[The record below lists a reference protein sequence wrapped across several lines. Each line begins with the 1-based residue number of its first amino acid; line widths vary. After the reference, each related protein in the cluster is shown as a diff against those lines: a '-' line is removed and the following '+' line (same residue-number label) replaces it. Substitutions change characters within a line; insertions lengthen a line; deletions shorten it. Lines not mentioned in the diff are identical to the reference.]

1 MLLYQGTSQNFIRDA
16 ADGRLTDRIEMAF
29 FGRYHYAPE
38 ERGLQTFGRY
48 LRSLAKVMDA
58 AGVQDSGVILKYQLP
73 ATSRRLDCMVT
84 GRDDEGREHVVI
96 IEMKDWQECCLAEG
110 GCELID
116 ERNGLPIEILHPSVQ
131 SMQYRAYLQGSN
143 RVFQDDQLKLSTCT
157 FLPEYEMKA
166 GDTLLDDRFRTYLDA
181 SPVFSY
187 NEKQALGQ
195 FLQKRLHRGEG
206 TSIAH
211 KLLDDSK
218 VVDQQL
224 IQQAAGVLGGT
235 KTYALLDEQKVAYDK
250 IMAAVKA
257 SLADGNKQ
265 TIIVRGGP
273 GTGKSVIALNL
284 LADLRNKLH
293 IDAQYATG
301 SRAYHE
307 TLTKI
312 LGTRSKEYIRYFNSY
327 TNAGWSSVPVIIC
340 DEAHRIRK
348 TSNNRFVSVAQRL
361 HKPQVDEL
369 LDAGQVC
376 IFLLDDHQNI
386 RPDEIGSTDYI
397 RSHAQRKGCPTWELT
412 LQAQFRCRGAESYI
426 NWLDHTLGI
435 RRTQNVLWDATSEEF
450 DFRIC
455 ESPQQME
462 ELLRVQMEKGH
473 SARIAAGF
481 CWPWSKTLDEDGR
494 LERDVKIGAYER
506 PWNARPEMK
515 HLPDGVP
522 SVYQWAQDPAGFQQ
536 IGCIY
541 TAQGFEFDYI
551 GVIFGADLR
560 YSLEKRAWVA
570 DPDASCDRMVKRAK
584 EDFQELVRNTYKVL
598 LTRGMKGCYVYFC
611 DPDTREFFQSRLYEE

>member
-38 ERGLQTFGRY
+38 ERGFQTFGRY

-462 ELLRVQMEKGH
+462 ELLRAQMEKGH
-473 SARIAAGF
+473 SARIAADF
-481 CWPWSKTLDEDGR
+481 AGR
-494 LERDVKIGAYER
+494 GRKRWMRTAG
-506 PWNARPEMK
+506 WN
-515 HLPDGVP
+515 
-522 SVYQWAQDPAGFQQ
+522 
-536 IGCIY
+536 
-541 TAQGFEFDYI
+541 
-551 GVIFGADLR
+551 
-560 YSLEKRAWVA
+560 
-570 DPDASCDRMVKRAK
+570 
-584 EDFQELVRNTYKVL
+584 
-598 LTRGMKGCYVYFC
+598 GM
-611 DPDTREFFQSRLYEE
+611 